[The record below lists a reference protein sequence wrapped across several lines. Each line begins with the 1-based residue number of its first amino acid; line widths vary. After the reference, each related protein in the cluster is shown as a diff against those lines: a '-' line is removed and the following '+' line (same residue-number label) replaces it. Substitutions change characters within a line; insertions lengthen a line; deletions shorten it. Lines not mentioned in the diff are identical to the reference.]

1 MYSMLAAGGYTKL
14 RYSLCSSTN
23 CSFCRCVTLE
33 MAYSIGIG
41 FSGPR
46 DKTADMRTEIN
57 DSKNVLHFGT
67 LCLSIRAAKN
77 LIKTKKSKGGTGSL
91 SLDKKH

>member
-1 MYSMLAAGGYTKL
+1 
-14 RYSLCSSTN
+14 
-23 CSFCRCVTLE
+23 
-33 MAYSIGIG
+33 MAYSTGIG

-77 LIKTKKSKGGTGSL
+77 LIKTKKSKGVTGSL